1 MDLSTQYLGLD
12 LKNQIVASS
21 SPLTWDLKK
30 AVALQQAGVAAII
43 MPSLFEE
50 QIENEQAQLDRFIHQ
65 ESIGHSETDNFHPQL
80 ADYMDYQNKYLSQL
94 ELLKGELDIPVI
106 ASLNGISEG
115 GWVQNAVDLEQAG
128 ADALELNIYYVAAN
142 PDETGLQVE
151 QRYLSLFK
159 AIKSQVK
166 LPICVKITHQF
177 SAIGWMVKQLEQA
190 GAAGVSVFNRFYQ
203 PDIDLETLHIVP
215 KLELSHSF
223 EALLRIRWVAMLR
236 HHVSL
241 SLAITGGIHTAEDAL
256 KGLLAGADIT
266 CMCSVLLDQGPQQ
279 ITRVLEQMSLWMM
292 DKEYE
297 SVSQLKG
304 SLSYINAVNPEAF
317 ERANYLEIMDSYSR
331 ASGVMV

>member
-12 LKNQIVASS
+12 LKNPIVASS
-21 SPLTWDLKK
+21 SPLTWDLKS
-30 AVALQQAGVAAII
+30 ATALQKAGAAAII

-65 ESIGHSETDNFHPQL
+65 QSIGHSETDSFHPQL
-80 ADYMDYQNKYLSQL
+80 NDYMDYQNKYLSQL
-94 ELLKGELDIPVI
+94 ELLKRELDIPVI

-128 ADALELNIYYVAAN
+128 ADALELNVYYVAAD

-151 QRYLSLFK
+151 QRYLSLFE
-159 AIKSQVK
+159 AIKSRVN
-166 LPICVKITHQF
+166 LPICVKLTQQF

-215 KLELSHSF
+215 KLELSHSS
-223 EALLRIRWVAMLR
+223 EALLRIRWVAMMR

-241 SLAITGGIHTAEDAL
+241 SLAITGGMHTAEDVL
-256 KGLLAGADIT
+256 KGLLSGADVT

-304 SLSYINAVNPEAF
+304 SLSYINAINPAAF
-317 ERANYLEIMDSYSR
+317 ERANYLEILDSYSH
-331 ASGVMV
+331 ASGVLV